1 MLCALTFRGHG
12 FWFLAGPDRTP
23 ATPASHADQ
32 NRRMSKR
39 TRGKPMSPGNDLSE
53 EYVPLCTDLRAT
65 NGPVTRLLQAMFT
78 SRRAATSSRHLV
90 LVKTQLGT
98 VYTHQ
103 EFKTRSLTPIPFCFG
118 CL

>member
-53 EYVPLCTDLRAT
+53 EYVPLCTDLRAS
-65 NGPVTRLLQAMFT
+65 NQ
-78 SRRAATSSRHLV
+78 RAGDEAV
-90 LVKTQLGT
+90 AGN
-98 VYTHQ
+98 VYVAA
-103 EFKTRSLTPIPFCFG
+103 G
-118 CL
+118 CYQ